1 MFMCVSKRCS
11 LPKMKRAKNINE
23 MYISEIHVELDL
35 WWCCREREMGRTNEP
50 FSKKNAKIPFIV
62 QLTIVVGKKKFL
74 SLHSDPFLEI

>member
-1 MFMCVSKRCS
+1 
-11 LPKMKRAKNINE
+11 

-50 FSKKNAKIPFIV
+50 FSTKNAKIPFIV
-62 QLTIVVGKKKFL
+62 QLTIVVGKKISL